1 MDITALPALSDL
13 FGGADQWWELL
24 TLLPVLILLELML
37 SADNAVALAAIAR
50 SNRQP
55 KQEKLALNIGIG
67 LALILRIGLII
78 LAQWV
83 LQNTWVQLIGS
94 MYLFW
99 LVFDHLRSRAD
110 QELDSSISIDEHT
123 NQRTLLQ
130 TVVLLALTDLA
141 FSIDSVAAAVAISD
155 QLILVMTGATVGI
168 IALRFTAAFFIRW
181 LDEYVRLE
189 TAGFLAVAFIAF
201 RLLLHVIFPDL
212 NQPDWII
219 LIAVITIFS
228 WGFSLKTTQQ
238 TIDSPPA
245 S

>member
-13 FGGADQWWELL
+13 FGGADQWWEVL

-55 KQEKLALNIGIG
+55 AQEKLALNIGIG
-67 LALILRIGLII
+67 LALILRILLII
-78 LAQWV
+78 IAQWV

-99 LVFDHLRSRAD
+99 LVFDHLRNRYD
-110 QELDSSISIDEHT
+110 QQKESSDSINDESS
-123 NQRTLLQ
+123 QRTLK

-181 LDEYVRLE
+181 LDEYARLE

-201 RLLLHVIFPDL
+201 RLLVHVIFPDL
-212 NQPDWII
+212 NQPDWITLVAI
-219 LIAVITIFS
+219 ITVFS
-228 WGFSLKTTQQ
+228 WGFSLKVPEQTTE
-238 TIDSPPA
+238 TPSTGV
-245 S
+245 